1 MKKFLITG
9 FSGFVSKYFV
19 DYLEGNHIE
28 SEVLGIDLF
37 ESNIKKEKYKYVKIF
52 FKQIDIFEKDNVEKV
67 ICDFKPDYLLHLAS
81 FSSVAFSWK
90 NPVESFQN
98 NTNIFLN
105 IAEAIRQN
113 NLSTRILSIG
123 SSEEYGNL
131 GQEYIPLKE
140 DYPTRPINPYAVARL
155 SQEMISKVFV
165 SGFNM
170 NIIMT
175 RSFNHIGPRQNKV
188 FVISSFARQLC
199 QIKLDGGKGVIET
212 GDVSIIRDFL
222 DVRDVVD
229 AYFKLLIYG
238 EVGEVYNVCSG
249 KGITLEDIIR
259 KMANILEIEVEIRVN
274 KKLIRPA
281 DNKIIIGSPEKLK
294 QKINWELKYSID
306 NSLKDII
313 NYWMQYL
320 KE

>member
-1 MKKFLITG
+1 
-9 FSGFVSKYFV
+9 
-19 DYLEGNHIE
+19 
-28 SEVLGIDLF
+28 
-37 ESNIKKEKYKYVKIF
+37 
-52 FKQIDIFEKDNVEKV
+52 
-67 ICDFKPDYLLHLAS
+67 
-81 FSSVAFSWK
+81 
-90 NPVESFQN
+90 
-98 NTNIFLN
+98 
-105 IAEAIRQN
+105 
-113 NLSTRILSIG
+113 
-123 SSEEYGNL
+123 
-131 GQEYIPLKE
+131 
-140 DYPTRPINPYAVARL
+140 
-155 SQEMISKVFV
+155 MISKVFV

-188 FVISSFARQLC
+188 FVLSSFARQLC
-199 QIKLDGGKGVIET
+199 QIKLDGGKGIIET

-229 AYFKLLIYG
+229 AYFKLLMYG

-259 KMANILEIEVEIRVN
+259 KMASILEIEVEIRVN

>member
-1 MKKFLITG
+1 MNKILITG
-9 FSGFVSKYFV
+9 FSGFVSKYFIE
-19 DYLEGNHIE
+19 YLEENKIE
-28 SEVLGIDLF
+28 STVLGIDLSK
-37 ESNIKKEKYKYVKIF
+37 SNITEDKFKYVRIY
-52 FKQIDIFEKDNVEKV
+52 FKQIDIFDKENVEKV

-140 DYPTRPINPYAVARL
+140 DYLTRPINPYAVARL

-199 QIKLDGGKGVIET
+199 QIKLDGGKGIIET

-229 AYFKLLIYG
+229 AYFKLLMYG

-249 KGITLEDIIR
+249 KGITLEEIIR

>member
-1 MKKFLITG
+1 MIKILITG
-9 FSGFVSKYFV
+9 FSGFVSKYFIE
-19 DYLEGNHIE
+19 YLEENKIE
-28 SEVLGIDLF
+28 STVLGIDLF
-37 ESNIKKEKYKYVKIF
+37 ISNIIEDEFNYVKIY
-52 FKQIDIFEKDNVEKV
+52 FKQIDIFDKENVEKV

-113 NLSTRILSIG
+113 NLFTRILSIG

-131 GQEYIPLKE
+131 GEEYIPLKE

-188 FVISSFARQLC
+188 FVLSSFARQLC
-199 QIKLDGGKGVIET
+199 QIKLDGGKGIIET

-229 AYFKLLIYG
+229 AYFKLLMYG

>member
-1 MKKFLITG
+1 MNKILITG
-9 FSGFVSKYFV
+9 FSGFVSKYFIE
-19 DYLEGNHIE
+19 YLEENKIE
-28 SEVLGIDLF
+28 STVLGIDLF
-37 ESNIKKEKYKYVKIF
+37 KSNIREDKFKYIKIY
-52 FKQIDIFEKDNVEKV
+52 FKQIDIFDKENVEKV

-140 DYPTRPINPYAVARL
+140 DYPARPINPYAVARL

-199 QIKLDGGKGVIET
+199 QIKLDGGKGIIET

-229 AYFKLLIYG
+229 AYFKLLMYG

-249 KGITLEDIIR
+249 KGITLEEIIR
-259 KMANILEIEVEIRVN
+259 KMTNILEIEVEIRVN
-274 KKLIRPA
+274 NKLIRPA

>member
-1 MKKFLITG
+1 MTKILITG
-9 FSGFVSKYFV
+9 FSGFVSKYFIE
-19 DYLEGNHIE
+19 YLEENKIE
-28 SEVLGIDLF
+28 STVLGIDLF
-37 ESNIKKEKYKYVKIF
+37 KSNIREDKFNYVKIY
-52 FKQIDIFEKDNVEKV
+52 FKQIDIFDKENVEKV

-131 GQEYIPLKE
+131 GEEYIPLKE
-140 DYPTRPINPYAVARL
+140 DYPTRPINPYAVARV

-199 QIKLDGGKGVIET
+199 QIKLDGGKGIIET

-229 AYFKLLIYG
+229 AYFKLLMYG

-249 KGITLEDIIR
+249 KGITLEEIIR

>member
-1 MKKFLITG
+1 MNKILITG
-9 FSGFVSKYFV
+9 FSGFVSKYFIE
-19 DYLEGNHIE
+19 YLEENKIE
-28 SEVLGIDLF
+28 STVLGIDLF
-37 ESNIKKEKYKYVKIF
+37 KSNIREDKFNYVKIY
-52 FKQIDIFEKDNVEKV
+52 FKQIDIFDKENVEKV

-131 GQEYIPLKE
+131 GEEYIPLKE

-199 QIKLDGGKGVIET
+199 QIKLDGGKGIIET

-229 AYFKLLIYG
+229 AYFKLLMYG

-249 KGITLEDIIR
+249 KGITLEEIIR

>member
-1 MKKFLITG
+1 MNKILITG
-9 FSGFVSKYFV
+9 FSGFVSKYFIE
-19 DYLEGNHIE
+19 YLEENKIE
-28 SEVLGIDLF
+28 STVLGIDLF
-37 ESNIKKEKYKYVKIF
+37 KSNIREDKFKYVKIY
-52 FKQIDIFEKDNVEKV
+52 FKQIDIFDKENVEKV

-105 IAEAIRQN
+105 IAEGIRQN

-140 DYPTRPINPYAVARL
+140 DYPTRPISPYAVARL

-229 AYFKLLIYG
+229 AYFKLLMYG

-249 KGITLEDIIR
+249 KGITLEEIIR